1 MNVCVITDD
10 KMIQVDEKA
19 LNFDFTIDSNI
30 HAIQWN
36 GTAGHVEFKDNTPN
50 EGITDF
56 SAYQSLVDAYNT
68 EKQRIVDYE
77 LNSIVG
83 FEELRG
89 KRDNLL
95 EITDWRM
102 LSDYKGSDQA
112 AWVLYRQELRDLPD
126 GYEPVKYPSYPVKPG
141 SL

>member
-68 EKQRIVDYE
+68 EKQRVADAEAQAIIDAEAALTYADRRKAKYDALNQFEMQFDDAANSTTTWVDAINAIKAE
-77 LNSIVG
+77 
-83 FEELRG
+83 F
-89 KRDNLL
+89 
-95 EITDWRM
+95 
-102 LSDYKGSDQA
+102 
-112 AWVLYRQELRDLPD
+112 P
-126 GYEPVKYPSYPVKPG
+126 KP
-141 SL
+141 